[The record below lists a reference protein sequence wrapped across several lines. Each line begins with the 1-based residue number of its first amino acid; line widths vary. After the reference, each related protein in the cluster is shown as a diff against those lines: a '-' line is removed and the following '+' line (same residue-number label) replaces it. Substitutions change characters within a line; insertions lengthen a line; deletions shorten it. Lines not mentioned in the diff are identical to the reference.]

1 MALTGGTMVTA
12 EQREARPG
20 LAPDGANG
28 REPVEQTG
36 LPGVIPGRPVAI
48 LAEHVSKWYGDV
60 VAVSDVSFGVGPG
73 VTALLG
79 PNGAGKSTLLK
90 MMSGLLNVSSGR
102 LTIHGHDARG
112 NASTYRQLGLV
123 PEQEYIYPFLTGRE
137 FVRLNAVLQKLK
149 QPDAATDRAIEL
161 VEMGEA
167 SKRQIGGYS
176 KGMRQRIKVAA
187 ALVHDP
193 DVLLM
198 DEPLNGTDP
207 VQRAGLIGLIRRLG
221 AEGKTVL
228 VSSHVLVE
236 VERFAENILVIVN
249 GKLAAA
255 GDFRAIREKIDAHP
269 HAVRIRADDG
279 RRLAAALIAD
289 PVTRSVRLDDAGR
302 IVAETADVRAF
313 YRKVPV
319 VAKLLGVRLLEVQP
333 ADESLTSVFAYLVE
347 R

>member
-1 MALTGGTMVTA
+1 MATVQA
-12 EQREARPG
+12 PERPQAATSPSD
-20 LAPDGANG
+20 LDGQAAAIS
-28 REPVEQTG
+28 T
-36 LPGVIPGRPVAI
+36 LPGVIAGRPVSI
-48 LAEHVSKWYGDV
+48 LVDHVSKWYGDV

-73 VTALLG
+73 VTGLLG

-90 MMSGLLNVSSGR
+90 MMSGLLSVSSGR
-102 LTIHGHDARG
+102 ITIEGRPARG
-112 NASTYRQLGLV
+112 VPSTYRRLGLV

-137 FVRLNAVLQKLK
+137 FVRLNAVLQKLPR
-149 QPDAATDRAIEL
+149 PDAATDRAIGL
-161 VEMGEA
+161 VEMGDA
-167 SKRQIGGYS
+167 AGRRIGGYS

-193 DVLLM
+193 DVILM

-207 VQRAGLIGLIRRLG
+207 VQRAGLIALIRQLG
-221 AEGKTVL
+221 AAGKTVL

-269 HAVRIRADDG
+269 HAVRIRAEDG

-289 PVTRSVRLDDAGR
+289 EVTRSVRFDDAGR
-302 IVAETADVRAF
+302 VIAETSDVRAF

-319 VAKLLGVRLLEVQP
+319 VAKLLGIRLFEVQP